1 VVKRTMLTPGLGNRL
16 DIGVDL
22 TSLEDF
28 EEKLSE
34 GVSFKSGTEG
44 WRLTIWSVSGLHLTG
59 ILRYLSGWS

>member
-1 VVKRTMLTPGLGNRL
+1 MLTPGLGNRL
-16 DIGVDL
+16 NIGVNL

-28 EEKLSE
+28 EEKLNE

-59 ILRYLSGWS
+59 ILRYLSRWS